1 MPTRRRQDD
10 HPILIRLNVA
20 IENMR
25 WYFFKVESLCETRAT
40 SLGNKVIPI
49 FFHCLIIHSFVN
61 T

>member
-40 SLGNKVIPI
+40 SLGN
-49 FFHCLIIHSFVN
+49 
-61 T
+61 

>member
-25 WYFFKVESLCETRAT
+25 WYFFKVESETRAT
-40 SLGNKVIPI
+40 SLGNLVIPI
-49 FFHCLIIHSFVN
+49 LFHCLIIHLFVN